1 MGNVQF
7 EAAADELYGLD
18 PSKFT
23 QARDAFVAAARK
35 DGDRETADALKLLRR
50 PSVGAWLANR
60 IVRERPYDVDRL
72 LGLGAELRDAQ
83 SRLDGEA
90 MRRLGRDGR
99 DTVEALVR
107 DAAITAGDRREV
119 SEAVLE
125 DLEATLDVALGDPT
139 AAETLRAG
147 RWTSGLRYSGLGLA
161 GDMTAASRGSPAGG
175 DSRPIRPARDLEM
188 KKARDDLD
196 RVRAQLKDAE
206 TAVAAAEVT
215 LNERREVAERAAR
228 RVRDAEKAIRSAEK
242 RTASRAGRKN

>member
-1 MGNVQF
+1 
-7 EAAADELYGLD
+7 
-18 PSKFT
+18 
-23 QARDAFVAAARK
+23 
-35 DGDRETADALKLLRR
+35 
-50 PSVGAWLANR
+50 
-60 IVRERPYDVDRL
+60 
-72 LGLGAELRDAQ
+72 
-83 SRLDGEA
+83 
-90 MRRLGRDGR
+90 
-99 DTVEALVR
+99 LVR

-119 SEAVLE
+119 SEAALE
-125 DLEATLDVALGDPT
+125 DLEATLDAALGDPT

-147 RWTSGLRYSGLGLA
+147 RLTSGLRYSGLGLA